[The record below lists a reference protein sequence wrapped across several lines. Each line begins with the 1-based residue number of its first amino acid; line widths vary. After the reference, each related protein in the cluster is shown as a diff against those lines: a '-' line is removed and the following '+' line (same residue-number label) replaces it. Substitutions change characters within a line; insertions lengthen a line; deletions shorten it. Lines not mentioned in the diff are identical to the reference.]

1 MLTLKYLVV
10 LFALLFLMLGYMFRS
25 KMIPGFKSTNIRFDA
40 LNGNSLGE
48 WFGQKLTYLGVAG
61 LGAGGV
67 SFLLSAFGTIFV
79 FLFYNVM
86 IVFVCFR
93 IALTTYRLSR
103 RPR

>member
-1 MLTLKYLVV
+1 MGKLKYIVV
-10 LFALLFLMLGYMFRS
+10 LFAFLFLLLGYLFRY
-25 KMIPGFKSTNIRFDA
+25 KKIPGFKTTNVRFDA
-40 LNGNSLGE
+40 LNGHSLGE
-48 WFGQKLTYLGVAG
+48 WFGDKLIYLGIAG

-67 SFLLSAFGTIFV
+67 SFLLTAFGTIFV

-86 IVFVCFR
+86 IVFTCFR

>member
-1 MLTLKYLVV
+1 MMRLKIIVV
-10 LFALLFLMLGYMFRS
+10 VFALLFIVLGYLFRHR
-25 KMIPGFKSTNIRFDA
+25 KIPGFKNSGMRLSA
-40 LNGNSLGE
+40 LGGHSLGE

-67 SFLLSAFGTIFV
+67 SFMLSAFGTIFV
-79 FLFYNVM
+79 FLFYNIY

-103 RPR
+103 KAR